1 MDLTVDN
8 SMNPVP
14 LQCVLGSRSPRRLEL
29 LQKIVPAE
37 SILVLPPRST
47 EESGFEDLHEVSAIQ
62 KRMQDIARSKC
73 EDVLNQ
79 LREREEERDDSVIP
93 VVITADTTI
102 IVTEKDGRLSV
113 LGQPPD
119 DRNWQEVVKY
129 WFREYY
135 AGKTHRA
142 VTALCVATQTGRLIE
157 RVATSEVTFHS
168 HVDHRL
174 DWYLE
179 TGEPSGKAGGYA
191 IQGAGSIFV
200 SRVAGS
206 LSNVIGLPLEELME
220 IFEELEIING

>member
-1 MDLTVDN
+1 M
-8 SMNPVP
+8 SMVP
-14 LQCVLGSRSPRRLEL
+14 LQFVLGSRSPRRLEL
-29 LQKIVPAE
+29 LQTIVPVE
-37 SILVLPPRST
+37 SIFVLPPRST
-47 EESGFEDLHEVSAIQ
+47 EESGFEDLHDFSAIQ
-62 KRMQDIARSKC
+62 MRMREITRSKC

-79 LREREEERDDSVIP
+79 VRELERKRDDSADP

-119 DRNWQEVVKY
+119 DQNWKEIVKY

-142 VTALCVATQTGRLIE
+142 VTALCVETQTGRPIE
-157 RVATSEVTFHS
+157 RVVTSDVTFHS
-168 HVDHRL
+168 DVDRRL

-179 TGEPSGKAGGYA
+179 TGEPLGKAGGYA

-200 SRVAGS
+200 SRVEGS

-220 IFEELEIING
+220 IFEELEIGHG